1 MGYLM
6 INRKLIEL
14 VPKTRQ
20 SVLKSVGWQEL
31 SLIANVGI
39 TIGFANLFD
48 KMYQNKFQMSDLIFT
63 VVSALFC
70 MFVRSFAIKKSA
82 RENYVLAQSAKK
94 QLRNKLYEKLI
105 SLGPSYKQNI
115 STSEAVQICTE
126 GVEQLE
132 MYFGAYLPQFFYSMI
147 APLTLFC
154 IILTINVKV
163 AVVLFLGVP
172 LIPISIALV
181 QTIAKRLLSKYW
193 TQYLTLGD
201 SFLENLQGL
210 TTLKIYQADEYKHRL
225 MNQEAEHFRIVTM
238 KVLKMQL
245 NSIII
250 MDLVAFGGAALAM
263 FLSFHEMHRG
273 NITLSGAIIIVLL
286 SADFFIPMRLLGS
299 FFHVA
304 MNGMAAAK
312 KMFELFEKQE
322 EKRGDRVL
330 PDSPLEVQIKA
341 LEFSYGENPILKNV
355 DMIFPSASL
364 TAIVR
369 ESGSG
374 KSTISALISG
384 RLLGFHGQIKIGDS
398 DIMSISKESLLE
410 SITTINYSGYLFG
423 MSVRENLLMAKPD
436 AKEEQLLAVLKSVRL
451 YDELGKEGALD
462 KMLENEGSNL
472 SGGQRQRL
480 NLARALLRDSR
491 IYIFDEATSNVD
503 VESENCIMEIIY
515 NLAHEKT
522 VILITHRLLNAK
534 SADRI
539 YVLKDH
545 SVWESGTHEELI
557 RSDGEYA
564 KLYYTQQNIE
574 EYIEKKKGGSGM

>member
-1 MGYLM
+1 M
-6 INRKLIEL
+6 INKKLIKL
-14 VPKTRQ
+14 VPETRE
-20 SVLKSVGWQEL
+20 SVTKSVAWQEF

-39 TIGFANLFD
+39 TISFANLFD
-48 KMYQNKFQMSDLIFT
+48 KMYQHKFQMSDLAFT
-63 VVSALFC
+63 VVLALFC
-70 MFVRSFAIKKSA
+70 MFARSFAIKQSA
-82 RENYVLAQSAKK
+82 KENYVLAQKAKK

-132 MYFGAYLPQFFYSMI
+132 MYFGAYLPQFFYAMI
-147 APLTLFC
+147 APLTLFL

-163 AVVLFLGVP
+163 AFVLFLGVP
-172 LIPISIALV
+172 LIPISIAVV

-193 TQYLTLGD
+193 NQYLTLGD

-210 TTLKIYQADEYKHRL
+210 TTLKIYQADEHKHQL
-225 MNQEAEHFRIVTM
+225 MNQEAEHFRVVTM

-263 FLSFHEMHRG
+263 FLSFHEMHQG
-273 NITLSGAIIIVLL
+273 NITLMGAIIIVLL

-312 KMFELFEKQE
+312 KMFNLFEKEE
-322 EKRGDRVL
+322 EKRGEQLLQESD
-330 PDSPLEVQIKA
+330 LEVQIKD
-341 LEFSYGENPILKNV
+341 LDFSYGENPILEKIN
-355 DMIFPSASL
+355 MSFPHASL
-364 TAIVR
+364 TAIVG

-374 KSTISALISG
+374 KSTISGLVSG
-384 RLLGFHGQIKIGDS
+384 RLLGFQGQIKIGNQ
-398 DIMSISKESLLE
+398 DIMSISKESLLK
-410 SITTINYSGYLFG
+410 SITTVNYSGYIFG
-423 MSVRENLLMAKPD
+423 TSVRENLLMAKPD
-436 AKEEQLLAVLKSVRL
+436 ADEEQMRDALKSVRL
-451 YDELGKEGALD
+451 YDELGKEQALD
-462 KMLENEGSNL
+462 KILENEGSNL

-480 NLARALLRDSR
+480 NLARALLSDSP

-503 VESENCIMEIIY
+503 VESENCIMEVIY
-515 NLAHEKT
+515 DLAREKT
-522 VILITHRLLNAK
+522 VILITHRLFNAK
-534 SADRI
+534 SADCI

-545 SVWESGTHEELI
+545 RVCESGSHEELI
-557 RSDGEYA
+557 KLNGEYA
-564 KLYYTQQNIE
+564 KLYHTQQNIE
-574 EYIEKKKGGSGM
+574 EYINKKKGGSGM